1 MYQKKQIIY
10 KSIFINGD
18 NKETVELKVE
28 GKVYQGDTTIISFKT
43 DDFLCELSYNDQ
55 HIILKNNQSQLRL
68 VKNQRVKNLYKVPYG
83 EVLLETKLLNFK
95 FNENHLG
102 IKYELYDNDY
112 LISTVYITINML
124 SL

>member
-95 FNENHLG
+95 FNENQLG

>member
-1 MYQKKQIIY
+1 MYQNKQIIY

>member
-1 MYQKKQIIY
+1 MYQKKLIIY